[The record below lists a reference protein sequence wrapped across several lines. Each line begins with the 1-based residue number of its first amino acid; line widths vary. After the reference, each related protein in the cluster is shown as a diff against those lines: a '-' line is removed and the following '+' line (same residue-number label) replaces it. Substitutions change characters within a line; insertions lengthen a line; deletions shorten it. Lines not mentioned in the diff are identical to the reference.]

1 MSGPY
6 VGKKEKKSIET
17 EAALSKL
24 AWRHWRTKS
33 DATCGGEKIFDAVEA
48 ATGFLAHPWFNF

>member
-1 MSGPY
+1 MSA
-6 VGKKEKKSIET
+6 KRRKKSIET